1 MTPCSYDACNYQS
14 SRDTFAALD
23 LWNCLNFA
31 DPLDGSEIDSHIY
44 YRVERVARSMS
55 IPTW

>member
-14 SRDTFAALD
+14 SWEPFAALD
-23 LWNCLNFA
+23 LWSCLNFVYVSDRSA
-31 DPLDGSEIDSHIY
+31 INSHIY
-44 YRVERVARSMS
+44 YPVERVRCYMS

>member
-14 SRDTFAALD
+14 SWEAFAALD
-23 LWNCLNFA
+23 LWNCLNFV
-31 DPLDGSEIDSHIY
+31 DLSSRSEIDSHIY
-44 YRVERVARSMS
+44 LHVERVSRSMS

>member
-1 MTPCSYDACNYQS
+1 MTPCSYDACNHQS
-14 SRDTFAALD
+14 SWEAFAALD

-31 DPLDGSEIDSHIY
+31 DQSNRSAIDSHIY
-44 YRVERVARSMS
+44 CPVEQVARYMS

>member
-14 SRDTFAALD
+14 SWGAFAALD

-31 DPLDGSEIDSHIY
+31 DPSDRSAIDSHIY
-44 YRVERVARSMS
+44 CHVERVSCSMS

>member
-14 SRDTFAALD
+14 SWEPFANLD
-23 LWNCLNFA
+23 LWTCTNFA
-31 DPLDGSEIDSHIY
+31 DLSHRSAIDSHIY
-44 YRVERVARSMS
+44 CHVERVSRSMS

>member
-14 SRDTFAALD
+14 SWEPFAALD

-31 DPLDGSEIDSHIY
+31 DPSNRSAIDSHIY
-44 YRVERVARSMS
+44 YHVERVARSMS